1 MRTVQTE
8 LSNVT
13 DVVYRLALANPQIAV
28 ELKHNQKPIFRTN
41 GNGDTRQILASLYGL
56 QIAKNMLHIEAD
68 SLDFQVEGYLS
79 MPEYTRASRNYLSVY
94 VNGRYVKHYGVN
106 KAVLEGY
113 HTLLPIG
120 RFPIVAIFI
129 TMDPQLVDVNVHPSK
144 QEVRFSKEDVL
155 YQLISGAVKKAFQK
169 QSLIPEITRPT
180 PKVKLQSEQPS
191 FSFEHTLQNEVN
203 VESKMPFSLQSTV
216 SNETGESSE
225 VLKETNKV
233 DYRADRS
240 TQSLPFEEEYF
251 NRNNKVEEPS
261 EETEEEFSSL
271 ISQEPISV
279 EKNEQI
285 EEVPVNELPP
295 LYPIGQMHGTY
306 IIAQNE
312 KGLYLVDQHA
322 AQERIYYEYFK
333 DKIGE
338 VSTELQTLLIP
349 ITFDVSPEQ
358 AILLE
363 QYTDELRR
371 VGLFIEPFGSNSFI
385 IREHPQW
392 FPNGEEESLIDE
404 MIQDLL
410 KKGTIDIKKIRE
422 EKAIMMSC
430 KASIKANQYIT
441 NDEIFNL
448 LETLRKT
455 TNPYTC
461 PHGRPIVIHFSS
473 YELEK
478 MFKRVM

>member
-1 MRTVQTE
+1 
-8 LSNVT
+8 
-13 DVVYRLALANPQIAV
+13 
-28 ELKHNQKPIFRTN
+28 
-41 GNGDTRQILASLYGL
+41 
-56 QIAKNMLHIEAD
+56 
-68 SLDFQVEGYLS
+68 
-79 MPEYTRASRNYLSVY
+79 
-94 VNGRYVKHYGVN
+94 
-106 KAVLEGY
+106 
-113 HTLLPIG
+113 
-120 RFPIVAIFI
+120 
-129 TMDPQLVDVNVHPSK
+129 
-144 QEVRFSKEDVL
+144 
-155 YQLISGAVKKAFQK
+155 
-169 QSLIPEITRPT
+169 
-180 PKVKLQSEQPS
+180 
-191 FSFEHTLQNEVN
+191 
-203 VESKMPFSLQSTV
+203 
-216 SNETGESSE
+216 
-225 VLKETNKV
+225 
-233 DYRADRS
+233 
-240 TQSLPFEEEYF
+240 
-251 NRNNKVEEPS
+251 
-261 EETEEEFSSL
+261 
-271 ISQEPISV
+271 
-279 EKNEQI
+279 
-285 EEVPVNELPP
+285 
-295 LYPIGQMHGTY
+295 MHGTY

-392 FPNGEEESLIDE
+392 FPNGEEEALIDE